1 MSNSDLTRN
10 PEASQIF
17 ADLSKVRLLEG
28 PRLCQKMWDTT
39 VITRLYDGVAHL
51 VAHLKV
57 YSRLGNLVRD
67 DHELMPME
75 RSIADFYRKC
85 GDSISTDEEW
95 RPVRF
100 ARGPDGGQATHINA
114 T

>member
-1 MSNSDLTRN
+1 MY
-10 PEASQIF
+10 
-17 ADLSKVRLLEG
+17 
-28 PRLCQKMWDTT
+28 TT
-39 VITRLYDGVAHL
+39 VIARLYYGVAHL

-67 DHELMPME
+67 DHELRPME
-75 RSIADFYRKC
+75 RLIADFYRKW
-85 GDSISTDEEW
+85 GDSISKGKEW

-100 ARGPDGGQATHINA
+100 TRGPDGGQATQINA